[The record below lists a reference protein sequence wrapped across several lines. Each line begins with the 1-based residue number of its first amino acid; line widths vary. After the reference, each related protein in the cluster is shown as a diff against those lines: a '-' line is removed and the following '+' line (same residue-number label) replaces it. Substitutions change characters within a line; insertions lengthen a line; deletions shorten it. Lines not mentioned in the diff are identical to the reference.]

1 MFVHL
6 SLLSVLI
13 RVPQDGIP
21 SALCTMQLV
30 CLRLHFTKI
39 PRYLDLG
46 EDEYGPVY
54 VPVVLEDLQDIYNAG
69 AETRR
74 RLPPVQFADGIPTL
88 RYVAVAEEEPSW
100 AVEDQKRNRES
111 ADDRYGGEADEYE
124 FQDEWYTE
132 KIKTL
137 QRWRVERS
145 FEEGQMKT
153 ELHPL
158 TPGKGKEV
166 QAFLEKADLE
176 SIEPIDGEF

>member
-1 MFVHL
+1 M
-6 SLLSVLI
+6 
-13 RVPQDGIP
+13 
-21 SALCTMQLV
+21 
-30 CLRLHFTKI
+30 
-39 PRYLDLG
+39 
-46 EDEYGPVY
+46 
-54 VPVVLEDLQDIYNAG
+54 
-69 AETRR
+69 
-74 RLPPVQFADGIPTL
+74 QFADGIPTL

-100 AVEDQKRNRES
+100 AVEDQKRNWES